1 MSANTL
7 ESTNTLTLLLALLNE
22 LYIYISVK
30 SALFEV
36 NELKD
41 NLSGIA

>member
-7 ESTNTLTLLLALLNE
+7 ESTNTLTLLLAQLNE
-22 LYIYISVK
+22 LYIYTSVK
-30 SALFEV
+30 SALFKV